1 MHNAL
6 LLLLATI
13 LWGFGF
19 VTSRWLIADYS
30 PLIAN
35 ALRYILAALFA
46 LPGLWYFRSYLKPL
60 FYWRISLFAALILFS
75 SMYLQIEGLHYTTVA
90 KNGFITVLYALFT
103 PMLTLLF
110 YRARHGL
117 YFWPL
122 LFMALFGIFLMCDLS
137 FEQFNWG
144 DFLTLL
150 CAILFSFHI
159 LYLDR
164 IARHIPSALEFNLAQ
179 CFWMGLMGIA
189 MALLSGEQVNLGTL
203 WQHGGIELLW
213 TASSLSGLLFL
224 SFFSSI
230 VAFSI
235 QVHAQKS
242 LPPHIVGLIFLLESP
257 FAALFG
263 YLFLQEKLNI
273 QNIIGGGLVMVA
285 VGLLPFFEM
294 QRKKKL
300 RV

>member
-1 MHNAL
+1 
-6 LLLLATI
+6 
-13 LWGFGF
+13 
-19 VTSRWLIADYS
+19 
-30 PLIAN
+30 
-35 ALRYILAALFA
+35 
-46 LPGLWYFRSYLKPL
+46 
-60 FYWRISLFAALILFS
+60 
-75 SMYLQIEGLHYTTVA
+75 
-90 KNGFITVLYALFT
+90 
-103 PMLTLLF
+103 
-110 YRARHGL
+110 
-117 YFWPL
+117 
-122 LFMALFGIFLMCDLS
+122 
-137 FEQFNWG
+137 
-144 DFLTLL
+144 
-150 CAILFSFHI
+150 
-159 LYLDR
+159 
-164 IARHIPSALEFNLAQ
+164 
-179 CFWMGLMGIA
+179 MGIA

-285 VGLLPFFEM
+285 GGLLPFFEM